1 MQEKA
6 ASSAGMRRARG
17 AASALLARRDR
28 AARHCDSRVAAR
40 SVTVADRAG
49 GALPADVCA
58 HTVAHRS
65 WCLTVRRSD
74 TWPLSPPDEDQ
85 NTCDRR
91 LPLVW
96 RRCIHAAT
104 DTVVRRPHGR
114 LPGDRLARLDLL
126 ARRRLAE
133 EAPGHTAPKLRGAH
147 ARNSAQGVLMRRQTW
162 RTPDVAATLRPM
174 VRNAPRW
181 ARAHPAWRRGTNF
194 FKQNYCR
201 FHLVC
206 LGKKFGERNFF
217 WAWYK
222 LKVKY
227 TD

>member
-1 MQEKA
+1 M
-6 ASSAGMRRARG
+6 
-17 AASALLARRDR
+17 
-28 AARHCDSRVAAR
+28 
-40 SVTVADRAG
+40 ADRAG

-65 WCLTVRRSD
+65 WCLTVAESD

-91 LPLVW
+91 LPLDW

-104 DTVVRRPHGR
+104 DTVVRRPHGHM
-114 LPGDRLARLDLL
+114 PADRLARLDLLAAL

-174 VRNAPRW
+174 VRNAAGRGPPL
-181 ARAHPAWRRGTNF
+181 PAWRPGTKK
-194 FKQNYCR
+194 FKQNYPG
-201 FHLVC
+201 H
-206 LGKKFGERNFF
+206 E
-217 WAWYK
+217 
-222 LKVKY
+222 
-227 TD
+227 

>member
-28 AARHCDSRVAAR
+28 AARQPRGGPIGYSGR
-40 SVTVADRAG
+40 SCRWCP
-49 GALPADVCA
+49 PADVCA

-96 RRCIHAAT
+96 RRWIHAAT
-104 DTVVRRPHGR
+104 DTGVRRPHRR
-114 LPGDRLARLDLL
+114 LPGDRLARLNHL

-162 RTPDVAATLRPM
+162 RTPDVTATLRPM
-174 VRNAPRW
+174 VRNAPSG
-181 ARAHPAWRRGTNF
+181 ARGPAPTGM
-194 FKQNYCR
+194 
-201 FHLVC
+201 
-206 LGKKFGERNFF
+206 
-217 WAWYK
+217 APWYK
-222 LKVKY
+222 IF
-227 TD
+227 

>member
-1 MQEKA
+1 
-6 ASSAGMRRARG
+6 MRRPDRFQWPIVQVVP
-17 AASALLARRDR
+17 SEVPCRR
-28 AARHCDSRVAAR
+28 
-40 SVTVADRAG
+40 
-49 GALPADVCA
+49 LCA
-58 HTVAHRS
+58 HSGTPVP
-65 WCLTVRRSD
+65 VPD
-74 TWPLSPPDEDQ
+74 TWTLSPPDKDQ
-85 NTCDRR
+85 NTSGRR

-174 VRNAPRW
+174 VRNAAGWDRSQ
-181 ARAHPAWRRGTNF
+181 PAWRRGTNF
-194 FKQNYCR
+194 FKQSAVSANPLKYSELEGGRRTLRVRTRCAR
-201 FHLVC
+201 PDLPNFPGPQTCPIRIPLPYHE
-206 LGKKFGERNFF
+206 LGLPNIDPNNDKGS
-217 WAWYK
+217 Y
-222 LKVKY
+222 
-227 TD
+227 

>member
-1 MQEKA
+1 MQGKA
-6 ASSAGMRRARG
+6 ASSAGMRRARDARPVRCLP
-17 AASALLARRDR
+17 AATARCDGRE
-28 AARHCDSRVAAR
+28 AARLVS
-40 SVTVADRAG
+40 VADRAG
-49 GALPADVCA
+49 GAFPADVCA

-104 DTVVRRPHGR
+104 DTVVRRPHGS
-114 LPGDRLARLDLL
+114 LPADRLARLDHL

-147 ARNSAQGVLMRRQTW
+147 ARNSAQCVLMR
-162 RTPDVAATLRPM
+162 
-174 VRNAPRW
+174 
-181 ARAHPAWRRGTNF
+181 
-194 FKQNYCR
+194 
-201 FHLVC
+201 
-206 LGKKFGERNFF
+206 
-217 WAWYK
+217 
-222 LKVKY
+222 
-227 TD
+227 